1 MRGRINAHKILVE
14 NPEVKRQLGRPRRR
28 QENYIKIYLNMM
40 GGCELD
46 FFNMAMNISM
56 KF

>member
-1 MRGRINAHKILVE
+1 MRGTIYAHKILVQ
-14 NPEVKRQLGRPRRR
+14 NPEVKRQLGRLMRR

-46 FFNMAMNISM
+46 FFNMVMNTAM
-56 KF
+56 